1 VIRGIIFDCFGVL
14 CHGSLDYLRSIVSP
28 QHLQE
33 LNDLSHSADYGYLS
47 EQEYVDR
54 VGVLLDKPGGEVRD
68 IIQAQCIRNEDVITL
83 AGRLHGEYKTALL
96 SNVGRGRINTLF
108 TPDELTGVFDAVILS
123 SEVGMVK
130 PNADIYHL
138 AAARLGLDPSE
149 CVMID
154 DILRNIEGA
163 KAIGMYGLVCASAK
177 QCETDL
183 MNLLETARA

>member
-1 VIRGIIFDCFGVL
+1 MIRGIIFDCFGVL
-14 CHGSLDYLRSIVSP
+14 CHGSLDYLRSIVP
-28 QHLQE
+28 TEHLQE
-33 LNDLSHSADYGYLS
+33 LNDLSHSSDRGFLS

-54 VGVLLDKPGGEVRD
+54 VGELLDKPGGEVRD
-68 IIQAQCIRNEDVITL
+68 IIQAQCIRNEDVIAL
-83 AGRLHGEYKTALL
+83 ASRLHGEYKTALL

-108 TPDELTGVFDAVILS
+108 TQDELTGVFDTVILS

-138 AAARLGLDPSE
+138 AAAKLGLEPSE

-154 DILRNIEGA
+154 DILRNVEGA
-163 KAIGMYGLVCASAK
+163 KAVGMHGLVCSSAQ

-183 MNLLETARA
+183 MSLLGVERA